1 MRVVLMALTCS
12 LLLILAKHVHSD
24 SIYESEVR
32 CLAENIYH
40 EARGQSIA
48 GRLAVAHVTINRVIS
63 KRFPDSVCAV
73 VRQGKTKLSWKTGRP
88 IPLKNKCQFS
98 WFCDGKKDI
107 INEPKAWYSAL
118 NVAHGIYFHRIET
131 NTKTIQ
137 WRDTT
142 EGAMWYHAAR
152 VTPYWASSMHK
163 VKHVNNHIFY
173 NKKGT

>member
-1 MRVVLMALTCS
+1 MRIVLIALSCS
-12 LLLILAKHVHSD
+12 LSVGANAFSD
-24 SIYESEVR
+24 SSYESEVN

-48 GRLAVAHVTINRVIS
+48 GRLAVAHVTINRVIH
-63 KRFPDSVCAV
+63 KRFPDTVCGV
-73 VRQGKTKLSWKTGRP
+73 VRQGKTKISWKTGQP
-88 IPLKNKCQFS
+88 VPVKNKCQFS

-118 NVAHGIYFHRIET
+118 NVAHSIYFHRIET
-131 NTKTIQ
+131 AIQMIQ
-137 WRDTT
+137 WGDTT